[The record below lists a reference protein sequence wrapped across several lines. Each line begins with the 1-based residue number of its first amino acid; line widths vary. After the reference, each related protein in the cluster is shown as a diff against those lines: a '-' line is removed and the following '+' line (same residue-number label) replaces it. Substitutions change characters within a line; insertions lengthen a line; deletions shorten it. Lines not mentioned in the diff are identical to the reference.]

1 MRLEGDDYM
10 TIEQCY
16 LLSRV
21 FMALAILLAVIMVI
35 YGYNNKII
43 LKIQKFYGIEKKREV
58 RKMINSHYASNVKYK
73 GNDNLVTPAGMDN
86 SPAKEQ
92 EESTDKTMKL
102 DVGDEICDGETMVLS
117 EIDNAKFVKKKDI
130 MLSQSTEY

>member
-73 GNDNLVTPAGMDN
+73 GNDNLVTPAGMEGMNTNKLSNNKCIGDVIDLL
-86 SPAKEQ
+86 
-92 EESTDKTMKL
+92 EEVAGNHWQGK
-102 DVGDEICDGETMVLS
+102 
-117 EIDNAKFVKKKDI
+117 
-130 MLSQSTEY
+130 